1 MTLHSAKGLEFGVV
15 AVSGLEDGLLPH
27 FNAQGARED
36 VEEERRLLYVGM
48 TRAED
53 RLMLS
58 ACRRRR
64 VAGRYQDQMESPFL
78 AEIPQHLLAA
88 TQSPTLF
95 SDAPRY
101 SDSRAA
107 SSVYGYF
114 GRGGGGAG
122 AGGAGAGPGSARGA
136 SSGGSGSVPSFAP
149 AAARAGRQASF
160 GERVADSLDQSTRA
174 AVRRG
179 SRVRHPSL
187 GDGVVLELEGEGDH
201 LKYTVFFKNAGKK
214 KMIARYAN
222 LEVL

>member
-1 MTLHSAKGLEFGVV
+1 MTLHSAKGLEFGAV
-15 AVSGLEDGLLPH
+15 AVGGLEDGLLPH

-78 AEIPQHLLAA
+78 AEIPQHLLHA

-107 SSVYGYF
+107 SSVYGFF
-114 GRGGGGAG
+114 GRGGSGGAG
-122 AGGAGAGPGSARGA
+122 AGSGTGSA
-136 SSGGSGSVPSFAP
+136 GGSGSAGSSGPIPSFAP
-149 AAARAGRQASF
+149 AAARAGRQAPF
-160 GERVADSLDQSTRA
+160 GERVADSLDASTRR

-179 SRVRHPSL
+179 SRVRHPTL

-222 LEVL
+222 IEVL